1 MTGYRRELS
10 RVTELGTKI
19 KSADHRV
26 NSSSGSH
33 CVSWFRMNSL
43 RVPVLTVAALLGLG
57 QALPAHA
64 SSAAADYFRS
74 RADRTA
80 VPTLLTQDDRDYYR
94 QLFAALSRQ
103 DWTSARQL
111 FDKRPDGP
119 LHPVAR
125 AQYYLAAGSPHAELQ
140 SLTDLIAQAPDLPWS
155 DALARL
161 ALKRGATALPAT
173 LPGAQQLFAQPAMAR
188 RAKPHSIADGTM
200 PDSIASAI
208 WARIKADDPTGAR
221 VLLDGIDAT
230 LSSDARAEWR
240 QKIGWAFYINNDD
253 ATART
258 VAQSAF
264 DGGSGPWVA
273 EALWTAGLAAW
284 RMEDFAGAA
293 DTFARAAGMTQN
305 PELASA
311 ANYWASRAWL
321 RARQPQRVGPALRAA
336 AAQRDTLYGMLAG
349 EALGLH
355 ESAATAAPDFSSDDW
370 QKLRSVANVRLAVQ
384 LAEIGA
390 DGLADQV
397 LRYQARIGDPA
408 LYAPLSRLAR
418 DLGLPATQL
427 WMASNAPAGARA
439 DDAARFPAPKWVP
452 ANGWKVDP
460 ALLFAHALQESNFRT
475 EATSPAGA
483 RGLMQVLPGTA
494 RLLTRNE
501 PAMEGRE
508 KQLELPD
515 VNLAFGQTYL
525 TVLRDKPA
533 TQGLLPKV
541 IAAYNAGP
549 LPIDRWNTQIRDHGD
564 PLLWME
570 SIPYW
575 ETRGYVVAV
584 MRNYWMYERQA
595 GGQSDSRLGLV
606 QLMWPKFPGING
618 AGSVRIAANGN

>member
-1 MTGYRRELS
+1 MIETRTGVISGTPIVHQRVMVQAMRS
-10 RVTELGTKI
+10 RPV
-19 KSADHRV
+19 RV
-26 NSSSGSH
+26 
-33 CVSWFRMNSL
+33 SL
-43 RVPVLTVAALLGLG
+43 VALVALFGCA
-57 QALPAHA
+57 QALPARA
-64 SSAAADYFRS
+64 SSAAADYFRG

-80 VPTLLTQDDRDYYR
+80 VPALLTQDDRDYYR
-94 QLFAALSRQ
+94 QVFAALSRQ
-103 DWTSARQL
+103 DWAGARQL
-111 FDKRPDGP
+111 LDKRSDGP

-125 AQYYLAAGSPHAELQ
+125 AQFYLAAGSPRADMQALV
-140 SLTDLIAQAPDLPWS
+140 DLIAQAPDLPWS

-161 ALKRGATALPAT
+161 AIKRGATALPAA
-173 LPGAQQLFAQPAMAR
+173 LPDAQQLFAQPAMAR
-188 RAKPHSIADGTM
+188 RAKPHRTADGTM
-200 PDSIASAI
+200 PDTIASAI
-208 WARIKADDPTGAR
+208 DARIKANDPIGAR

-258 VAQSAF
+258 IAQSAF

-284 RMEDFAGAA
+284 RMADYPGAA
-293 DTFARAAGMTQN
+293 DCFARAAGMTQN
-305 PELASA
+305 VELGSA

-321 RARQPQRVGPALRAA
+321 RARQPERVGPALRAA
-336 AAQRDTLYGMLAG
+336 AAQRDTLYGMLAA
-349 EALGLH
+349 EALGLR
-355 ESAATAAPDFSSDDW
+355 EAAANAAPDFSTDDW
-370 QKLRSVANVRLAVQ
+370 QKLRTLPNVRLAVQ

-397 LRYQARIGDPA
+397 LRHQARIGDPA

-427 WMASNAPAGARA
+427 WMAGNAPAGAHA
-439 DDAARFPAPKWVP
+439 DEAARFPAPKWVP

-475 EATSPAGA
+475 EVTSPAGA

-494 RLLTRNE
+494 RLLTRVD
-501 PAMEGRE
+501 PAMEGRDR
-508 KQLELPD
+508 QLELPD

-549 LPIDRWNTQIRDHGD
+549 MPIDRWNTQIRDHGD

-575 ETRGYVVAV
+575 ETRGYVAAV

-595 GGQSDSRLGLV
+595 GGPSESRLGLV
-606 QLMWPKFPGING
+606 QVMWPKFPGLNG
-618 AGSVRIAANGN
+618 ATSVRVASRDD